1 MFAYY
6 LWAMILGVENY
17 TMSSKLFPGMPRN
30 GTLGIRTGHVLGLV
44 MRNELYAT
52 GCIDLFG
59 VSSVVCIIHS
69 GV

>member
-1 MFAYY
+1 
-6 LWAMILGVENY
+6 
-17 TMSSKLFPGMPRN
+17 MSSKLFPGVPRS

-44 MRNELYAT
+44 MHNEIHAS

-59 VSSVVCIIHS
+59 VRSVVCIIHS